1 MKRFASSVLPL
12 LLGACAILPS
22 GGARSAG
29 EVSPAMERANAVEIA
44 EGDMIDIGAL
54 PAQELAPGECGLF
67 LFAAKPTKR
76 FVFFAT
82 ASAGTGVM
90 KLNGEMVTLVR
101 TGGEGPVIDQHFT
114 EQTYSAPAYGL
125 ELAVS
130 IELTSTA
137 LAGSRVDGGALRLTR
152 EDGWSMVVPVAGAT
166 TCAEG

>member
-1 MKRFASSVLPL
+1 MKRFAIAVLPL
-12 LLGACAILPS
+12 LLGACAMIPS
-22 GGARSAG
+22 DGTRSAG
-29 EVSPAMERANAVEIA
+29 EQARAMERANAVEIA

-82 ASAGTGVM
+82 ASAGTGLM
-90 KLNGEMVTLVR
+90 KLNGEPVTLVR
-101 TGGEGPVIDQHFT
+101 TSGKGTVIDQHFT

-130 IELTSTA
+130 IDLASTA
-137 LAGSRVDGGALRLTR
+137 LAGTRVEGGSLRLIR
-152 EDGWSMVVPVAGAT
+152 EDGWSMVLPVAGAT